1 MLEEERRSHNIAN
14 MLDSDSDDDYQRP
27 YVEIDVKYR
36 VSIFF
41 Y

>member
-1 MLEEERRSHNIAN
+1 MLEEERRSQTIAN
-14 MLDSDSDDDYQRP
+14 MLDGDSDDDDYQQP

-36 VSIFF
+36 VSIF

>member
-1 MLEEERRSHNIAN
+1 MLEEERRSQYMAK

-36 VSIFF
+36 VCIF

>member
-1 MLEEERRSHNIAN
+1 MLEEERHSRNIAK
-14 MLDSDSDDDYQRP
+14 MLDSDSDDDYQQT